1 MAADDDQWLQFQVEE
16 AITAK
21 QQLDQLK
28 MWMMANSPSTIT
40 RSSGVGWIAVK
51 FKDKRK
57 KVLEAKA
64 AWVSYERE
72 KTMDVVNN
80 LADEFNVKG
89 GKWLCHLPTSMI
101 DQVWGKLAT
110 TLMCGGLGPSVYM
123 VKVSPV
129 QDVQPEQSRGE
140 HFICVYNMDYK
151 DTEQVMRVEN
161 LMRSAGVTTILTY
174 KPDIFSALGIY
185 RNNKWGCRS
194 TMYSSRVMLMDGKS
208 RVEMVGTNKWYYNT
222 SKGLQYP
229 AEGKE
234 GSGGVKYKGE
244 GKENEVKN
252 VEESKIKKIFKSSIK
267 DGGYQVLNG
276 ENRRSQNCWLS

>member
-1 MAADDDQWLQFQVEE
+1 MWL
-16 AITAK
+16 
-21 QQLDQLK
+21 
-28 MWMMANSPSTIT
+28 MANSPSTIT
-40 RSSGVGWIAVK
+40 RSSSVGWIAVK
-51 FKDKRK
+51 LEDKGK

-64 AWVSYERE
+64 AWDSYERE

-185 RNNKWGCRS
+185 RNSKWGCRP
-194 TMYSSRVMLMDGKS
+194 TIYSSRVMLMDGKS